1 MFNFTFLG
9 GTSIKGHYK
18 PNHKN
23 TYATLVGGHD
33 IDLRQADLPTD
44 GPVKITICTL
54 FGGAKVIVLP
64 GTTVIVGGI
73 TVLGGKK
80 VTVEPGDGPS
90 GAHVKIKFNCL
101 AGGLEVSSK
110 SKDS

>member
-64 GTTVIVGGI
+64 GTTVFS
-73 TVLGGKK
+73 
-80 VTVEPGDGPS
+80 EGPRS
-90 GAHVKIKFNCL
+90 LFYRVPRSMWAESRCL
-101 AGGLEVSSK
+101 AVRK
-110 SKDS
+110 SLLNPGMGPQGHT